1 MSSLVNSLE
10 FRAGLWPALTGDLH
24 HRGRGCRES
33 GAFLLGRV
41 TDTAKVVYDW
51 LTYDDLDPQSLKF
64 PIVRLDSSAFARLWE
79 GCATRQLEVVADIHT
94 HPHGPAQSRSD
105 QAYPMIALA
114 GHIALIAP
122 NFARGPVMPQN
133 ISFNVYQG
141 GGRWHSYYRSDAAA
155 LIKIL

>member
-1 MSSLVNSLE
+1 MSSPVKSLE
-10 FRAGLWPALTGDLH
+10 FGGGLWSALMGDLH
-24 HRGRGCRES
+24 HRGQGRRES

-51 LTYDDLDPQSLKF
+51 LTYDELDPQSLKY
-64 PIVRLDSSAFARLWE
+64 PIVRLDSSAFAHLWE

-105 QAYPMIALA
+105 RAYPMIALA

-122 NFARGPVMPQN
+122 NFARGPVMPKN

-141 GGRWHSYYRSDAAA
+141 EGRWHSYYRSDAAA

>member
-1 MSSLVNSLE
+1 MKSLE
-10 FRAGLWPALTGDLH
+10 FGSDLWPALMEDLH
-24 HRGRGCRES
+24 RRGQGHRES

-51 LTYDDLDPQSLKF
+51 LTYDELDPESLRYS
-64 PIVRLDSSAFARLWE
+64 IVRLNSSTFAHLWE
-79 GCATRQLEVVADIHT
+79 GCAARQMEVVADIHT
-94 HPHGPAQSRSD
+94 HPRGPAQSRSD
-105 QAYPMIALA
+105 RAYPMIALT

-122 NFARGPVMPQN
+122 NFARAPVFPKDV
-133 ISFNVYQG
+133 SFNVYQG